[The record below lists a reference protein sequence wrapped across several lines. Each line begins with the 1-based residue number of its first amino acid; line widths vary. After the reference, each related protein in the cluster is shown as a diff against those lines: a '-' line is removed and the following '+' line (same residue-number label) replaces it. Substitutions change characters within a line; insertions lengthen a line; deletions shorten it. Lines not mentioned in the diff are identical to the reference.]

1 VNNDSIPLIKKIFTT
16 LCLLFLVAN
25 SFAQNSTKGDS
36 RLVNQ
41 NVVIRLDGSQGGLAK
56 ADSDMPNSPNVP
68 LSGNENV
75 SFNST
80 SDGIYITIINGSNK
94 IKLYALTGQLL
105 LNGELTQGH
114 FFIPTR
120 NGIYFL
126 KVNNKSYKVIC
137 K

>member
-1 VNNDSIPLIKKIFTT
+1 MNNDSIPLIKKIFTT